1 MTEKELL
8 YLEDAISHEQ
18 NIIKIINNNINNLE
32 NDDLITFMN
41 NELNIHNKRKELL
54 INLLKEK
61 ANGW

>member
-18 NIIKIINNNINNLE
+18 NIIKIINDNINNLE
-32 NDDLITFMN
+32 NEKLITFMN

-61 ANGW
+61 ANG